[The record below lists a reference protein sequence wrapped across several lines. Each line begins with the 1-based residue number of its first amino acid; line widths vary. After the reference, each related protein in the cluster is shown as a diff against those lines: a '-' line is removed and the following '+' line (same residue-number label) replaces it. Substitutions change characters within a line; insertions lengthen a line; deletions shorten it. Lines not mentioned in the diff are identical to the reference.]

1 MAEFFDFPG
10 AENTLAVGKYQNRN
24 DELGMIGV
32 LAFNAI
38 KTLKAARIKLLKQVG
53 IEKAFMTLWE
63 EIKNIGGKQQVLIK
77 FNRA

>member
-1 MAEFFDFPG
+1 MAAFFDFPG
-10 AENTLAVGKYQNRN
+10 AENTLATSIDQDCN

-32 LAFNAI
+32 PAFNAI
-38 KTLKAARIKLLKQVG
+38 KTFKAARINLLKQVG
-53 IEKAFMTLWE
+53 IEKAFMIFWE